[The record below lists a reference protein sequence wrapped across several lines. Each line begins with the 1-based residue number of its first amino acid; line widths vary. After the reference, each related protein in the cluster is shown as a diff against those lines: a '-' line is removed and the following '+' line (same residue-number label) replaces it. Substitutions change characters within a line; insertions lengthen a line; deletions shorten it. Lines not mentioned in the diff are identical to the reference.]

1 MKRYKKN
8 KQKKVTSRR
17 ERTDKSINKIIVKNK
32 INDFKNRVSN
42 KSQTSD
48 IDIVIGNSFEVDGE
62 NLQSTKFKKL
72 SNDKKTTYDTKLA
85 AWAKDHRTP

>member
-8 KQKKVTSRR
+8 KKQNTVNRR
-17 ERTDKSINKIIVKNK
+17 KRTDKLTNKIIIKNK

-42 KSQTSD
+42 KREASS

-85 AWAKDHRTP
+85 AWAGDHRTP